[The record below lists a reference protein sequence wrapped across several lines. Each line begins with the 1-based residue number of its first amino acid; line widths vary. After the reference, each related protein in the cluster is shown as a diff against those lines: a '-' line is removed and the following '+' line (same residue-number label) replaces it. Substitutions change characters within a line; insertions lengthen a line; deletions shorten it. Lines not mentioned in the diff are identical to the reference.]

1 MQQANLYNEEFYN
14 AQMQGSYNSALEILP
29 YVQKYL
35 DVKSV
40 IDVGC
45 GVGTWLK
52 AWQDIKPG
60 IAVFGIDGNSV
71 DKSLFFIPTEC
82 YERVDLTQD
91 SRQILQQISSKLN
104 GGGGEAIYTRA
115 IPRSRRA
122 F

>member
-45 GVGTWLK
+45 GVGT
-52 AWQDIKPG
+52 
-60 IAVFGIDGNSV
+60 
-71 DKSLFFIPTEC
+71 
-82 YERVDLTQD
+82 
-91 SRQILQQISSKLN
+91 
-104 GGGGEAIYTRA
+104 
-115 IPRSRRA
+115 
-122 F
+122 